1 MRLSSILLNLFLSVV
16 KSKVKCNRFLEGETW
31 MTQTSKASTSSPL
44 RDSKDSS
51 LTLIVSKTMIRNR
64 TKQDTDMVSV
74 SSLCSKISPVHNIA
88 IFTHE
93 NRKGHV

>member
-1 MRLSSILLNLFLSVV
+1 S
-16 KSKVKCNRFLEGETW
+16 NRFLEGETG
-31 MTQTSKASTSSPL
+31 MTQTSEASTSSPL

-64 TKQDTDMVSV
+64 TKQDTDMVSNG
-74 SSLCSKISPVHNIA
+74 LHLMQCFTLTIKKISPVHNTT